1 MPSSSS
7 KSSMSSFSLTSS
19 SCKCNLHVVVIV
31 LSAVIIIMA
40 LYYMTRTKPEPFYS
54 SNASGGS
61 PNLTPASGEC
71 VVALFYA
78 DWCPHCVKF
87 KPDYKRAMSE
97 LNNKVNKKGK
107 KLRLE
112 MVDCDANKTIAKKYS
127 VSGFPTVKLINDDGV
142 QSEYSGE
149 RTFIGLQQYLL
160 SDNDN

>member
-1 MPSSSS
+1 
-7 KSSMSSFSLTSS
+7 
-19 SCKCNLHVVVIV
+19 
-31 LSAVIIIMA
+31 MA
-40 LYYMTRTKPEPFYS
+40 LYYMTRTKPEHFYS
-54 SNASGGS
+54 SSASSSS

-112 MVDCDANKTIAKKYS
+112 MVDCDANKTIAKKHN
-127 VSGFPTVKLINDDGV
+127 VAGFPTVKIFNDDGTTDDY
-142 QSEYSGE
+142 EGE
-149 RTFIGLQQYLL
+149 RTFIGIQNYLL
-160 SDNDN
+160 SSSSSD